1 MDKAL
6 GNVVVEG
13 YEEIKE
19 IGNEINILDR
29 KKSVYT
35 YASICKEKNSLD
47 VEKAL
52 ER

>member
-29 KKSVYT
+29 KKSVY
-35 YASICKEKNSLD
+35 ASICKEKNSLD